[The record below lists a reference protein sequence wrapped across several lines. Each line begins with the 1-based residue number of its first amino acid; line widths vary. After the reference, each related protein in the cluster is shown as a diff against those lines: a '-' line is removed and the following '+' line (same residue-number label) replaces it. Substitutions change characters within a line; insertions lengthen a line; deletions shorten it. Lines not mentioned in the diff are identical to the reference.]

1 MTFGTEWTWGCDY
14 KTSKEIFE
22 TFTDAGGN
30 FIDTANLYTNGTSE
44 RFTGDLIRADRDHFV
59 LATKY
64 TLHDRP
70 GDVSFSGNNR
80 KNMIRSVE
88 ASLKR
93 LNTPYIDLLWLHA
106 WDFMTPVDEV
116 MRALD
121 DLVRSGKVHY
131 VGISDTPAWIVA
143 QANTLADL
151 RGWTRFIGL
160 QIEYSL
166 IERTP
171 ERDLLPMAEA
181 FGMSVTPWGPLGG
194 GLLTGKY
201 RKGEKGR
208 LSGESHPRLSDKNI
222 PVVEKVMEIADKLG
236 VSPARVALAWM
247 VKKYPAMIPIIGAT
261 SKDQLNDSMGY
272 LTVSLPD
279 DLFLELEDVSAIPLG
294 FPHDFLR
301 SEMVRRVVSSGMW
314 DKISK
319 ERP

>member
-1 MTFGTEWTWGCDY
+1 
-14 KTSKEIFE
+14 
-22 TFTDAGGN
+22 
-30 FIDTANLYTNGTSE
+30 
-44 RFTGDLIRADRDHFV
+44 
-59 LATKY
+59 
-64 TLHDRP
+64 
-70 GDVSFSGNNR
+70 
-80 KNMIRSVE
+80 
-88 ASLKR
+88 
-93 LNTPYIDLLWLHA
+93 
-106 WDFMTPVDEV
+106 
-116 MRALD
+116 
-121 DLVRSGKVHY
+121 
-131 VGISDTPAWIVA
+131 
-143 QANTLADL
+143 
-151 RGWTRFIGL
+151 
-160 QIEYSL
+160 
-166 IERTP
+166 
-171 ERDLLPMAEA
+171 
-181 FGMSVTPWGPLGG
+181 MSVTPWGPLGG

-279 DLFLELEDVSAIPLG
+279 DLFLKLEDVSAIPLG